1 MKPKIFIIEDEADI
15 IELYKLVFEENGM
28 KLESV
33 VTGNAGL
40 EKLKAFCRKKASKP
54 DLIL

>member
-15 IELYKLVFEENGM
+15 IELYKLVFEENGL

-33 VTGNAGL
+33 MTGNAGL
-40 EKLKAFCRKKASKP
+40 EKLKVFAEKKRPSP
-54 DLIL
+54 I